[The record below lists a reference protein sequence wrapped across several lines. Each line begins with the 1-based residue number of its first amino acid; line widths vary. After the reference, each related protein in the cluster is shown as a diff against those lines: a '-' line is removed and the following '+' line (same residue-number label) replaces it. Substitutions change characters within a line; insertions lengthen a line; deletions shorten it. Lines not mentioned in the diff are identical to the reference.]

1 MLDVKC
7 ILQINAHNMRLDVKC
22 ILQINV
28 RNMML
33 ERQVY
38 FTNKCT

>member
-7 ILQINAHNMRLDVKC
+7 IFQINVHNMRLDVKC

-28 RNMML
+28 HNMML
-33 ERQVY
+33 ERRVY
-38 FTNKCT
+38 FTNICT